1 MEIVSFLSN
10 TRSVCP
16 ENPFE
21 KQLDLRCCSPHERRP
36 GMGESIDSRLSIFPA
51 GTSNRSPNS
60 AFSPFGLRLQEP
72 LAYRKRFRCL
82 ICAPLTIP
90 PNNHTPPCLLQYPVI
105 RSTLLHIAHVPLI
118 PLVSPILSTH
128 FSPS

>member
-60 AFSPFGLRLQEP
+60 AFSPFGLGLQET
-72 LAYRKRFRCL
+72 LAYRKRFRGL
-82 ICAPLTIP
+82 IG
-90 PNNHTPPCLLQYPVI
+90 V
-105 RSTLLHIAHVPLI
+105 SSKI
-118 PLVSPILSTH
+118 PLKDHPLLGLLYTPGGAAPFLGSSEEALTSLVSTNPR
-128 FSPS
+128 

>member
-60 AFSPFGLRLQEP
+60 AFSPFGLGLQET
-72 LAYRKRFRCL
+72 LAYRKRFRAL
-82 ICAPLTIP
+82 IGVSTTIP
-90 PNNHTPPCLLQYPVI
+90 PQDHPPP
-105 RSTLLHIAHVPLI
+105 TLLLHPGTAAP
-118 PLVSPILSTH
+118 
-128 FSPS
+128 

>member
-36 GMGESIDSRLSIFPA
+36 GMGESIDSRLSIFSA

-60 AFSPFGLRLQEP
+60 AFSPFGLGLQET
-72 LAYRKRFRCL
+72 LAYRKRFRGL
-82 ICAPLTIP
+82 IGVFHKISLQDHSLLRLLLHSGVAAPLLWIAQEP
-90 PNNHTPPCLLQYPVI
+90 PYSLYYTNL
-105 RSTLLHIAHVPLI
+105 R
-118 PLVSPILSTH
+118 
-128 FSPS
+128 

>member
-60 AFSPFGLRLQEP
+60 AFSPFGLGLQET
-72 LAYRKRFRCL
+72 LAYRKRFRGL
-82 ICAPLTIP
+82 IGVSPK
-90 PNNHTPPCLLQYPVI
+90 
-105 RSTLLHIAHVPLI
+105 I
-118 PLVSPILSTH
+118 PLNDHSRLRFRYHPGVTR
-128 FSPS
+128 PSLDISKDPLDSYCYAM